1 MIKFGSG
8 SYSVRESEGLNPQ
21 SLTFPVRTISCIV
34 TFLDN
39 TERRFE
45 IERHAKGQALLNMVF
60 DHLELVEKDYFGLQ
74 YISALETSQTG
85 VKKWLDPTKSIRK
98 QLFYPPY
105 QLHFRLKFYVS
116 DPSKL
121 VEEYTRYHVFL
132 QLKKDLLEGRLICP
146 ESTAAMLASY
156 AAQSEFGDY
165 SKEEHGTTYLNEFKF
180 IPEQNTTL
188 IKNVTELHKLHKG
201 QSPAEAESNFLKHA
215 KDLDLYGIDLY
226 PAKESNGGMIGVGV
240 SNSGV
245 VLVRCNRRESIY
257 PWSAIMKLSFKK
269 KLFSIHMR
277 AIKNDNMEED
287 TVVIFNI
294 QNPESCKALWKSCI
308 EHHTFFRL
316 IAPPAPPPKS
326 FFSIGSRFRYSGRTE
341 YQSMEEMRRRARV
354 ERTFLRH
361 SNRESQSTMNG
372 SSSSSRDYASSHR
385 INSPI
390 IVSRIFCRSQIYL
403 RKWLGRRLRGVS
415 PTSSSITTTANTTGA
430 GAAVTSIETPDNPQQ
445 ITTGSISPCS
455 TLSPMSSVAASN
467 SISNFQQSETSCDTV
482 TVQEKSVDNNADNS
496 NKTDSKISN
505 SNIIEQR

>member
-21 SLTFPVRTISCIV
+21 SLTFPVRTISCTV

-45 IERHAKGQALLNMVF
+45 IERHAKGQILLNMVF

-74 YISALETSQTG
+74 YISALETSQAG
-85 VKKWLDPTKSIRK
+85 VKNQIITLLFQKWLDPTKSIRK

-121 VEEYTRYHVFL
+121 MEEYTRYHVFL
-132 QLKKDLLEGRLICP
+132 QLKNDLLEGRLVCP
-146 ESTAAMLASY
+146 ENSVAMLASY
-156 AAQSEFGDY
+156 AVQSEFGDY
-165 SKEEHGTTYLNEFKF
+165 SEEEHGTSYLNEFKF
-180 IPEQNTTL
+180 IPEQSTAL
-188 IKNVTELHKLHKG
+188 VKNVIDLHKLHKG
-201 QSPAEAESNFLKHA
+201 QSPAEAEFNFLKYA

-226 PAKESNGGMIGVGV
+226 PAKESNGTMIGIGV

-277 AIKNDNMEED
+277 TIKSDNTEED
-287 TVVIFNI
+287 TLITFNI

-316 IAPPAPPPKS
+316 IAPPIPPPKS
-326 FFSIGSRFRYSGRTE
+326 FFSIGSRFRYRLILG
-341 YQSMEEMRRRARV
+341 YLLILFQ
-354 ERTFLRH
+354 
-361 SNRESQSTMNG
+361 
-372 SSSSSRDYASSHR
+372 
-385 INSPI
+385 IN
-390 IVSRIFCRSQIYL
+390 
-403 RKWLGRRLRGVS
+403 
-415 PTSSSITTTANTTGA
+415 
-430 GAAVTSIETPDNPQQ
+430 
-445 ITTGSISPCS
+445 
-455 TLSPMSSVAASN
+455 
-467 SISNFQQSETSCDTV
+467 
-482 TVQEKSVDNNADNS
+482 
-496 NKTDSKISN
+496 
-505 SNIIEQR
+505 

>member
-21 SLTFPVRTISCIV
+21 SLTFPVRTISCTV

-45 IERHAKGQALLNMVF
+45 IERHAKGQMLLNMVF

-74 YISALETSQTG
+74 YVSALETSQTG

-121 VEEYTRYHVFL
+121 MEEYTRYHVFL

-146 ESTAAMLASY
+146 ESTAATLASF

-165 SKEEHGTTYLNEFKF
+165 SEEEHGTAYLNEFKF
-180 IPEQNTTL
+180 VPEQSATL
-188 IKNVTELHKLHKG
+188 IKHIIELHKLRKG

-215 KDLDLYGIDLY
+215 KDLELYGVDLYQ
-226 PAKESNGGMIGVGV
+226 AKESNGAVIGVGV
-240 SNSGV
+240 SNNGV
-245 VLVRCNRRESIY
+245 VLVRCNRREAIY

-277 AIKNDNMEED
+277 TIKNDSMEED

-326 FFSIGSRFRYSGRTE
+326 LFSIGSRFRYRLV
-341 YQSMEEMRRRARV
+341 V
-354 ERTFLRH
+354 EVVFVFY
-361 SNRESQSTMNG
+361 S
-372 SSSSSRDYASSHR
+372 Y
-385 INSPI
+385 
-390 IVSRIFCRSQIYL
+390 
-403 RKWLGRRLRGVS
+403 
-415 PTSSSITTTANTTGA
+415 
-430 GAAVTSIETPDNPQQ
+430 
-445 ITTGSISPCS
+445 
-455 TLSPMSSVAASN
+455 
-467 SISNFQQSETSCDTV
+467 
-482 TVQEKSVDNNADNS
+482 
-496 NKTDSKISN
+496 
-505 SNIIEQR
+505 